1 MSYLAFARKYRPRD
15 FSEVVGQENIVR
27 RLRESIISGRIHHAF
42 LFSGPRGVGKTSL
55 ARILAKAL
63 NCLKADKPTTKPC
76 LECTSCKEI
85 QLGSSLDVIEIDGA
99 SNRGI
104 DEIRQLRENVKF
116 APAYGRFKVYII
128 DEVHQITPDA
138 FNALLKTLEE
148 PPAHVKFIFATTN
161 PNKVPVT
168 ILSRCQRFNFGLL
181 SQEKII
187 EKLKYISSHEKI
199 TADPE
204 ILKFIARAA
213 GGSIRDAESIF
224 DQIAPLLI
232 EGTPLRETLGI
243 LGQVPEHQADL
254 FVEALLDRQTS
265 AALEIIDRIIEEGHS
280 LENLLTAVLECIRN
294 VMLAKL
300 GEQFFSKMT
309 DLPEDVRAAVLK
321 LSAKADMTHLV
332 KIVDAF
338 IEVKRT
344 ARYLSSLRI
353 PLEVAVVKLTYKE
366 KGQQP
371 KDQKQ
376 EAPHSDAAAATKKE
390 FGFQHKTAS
399 LNLENVSNLV
409 DSLKSGFRH
418 KPKQEDVSS
427 SDQGQAEFSQAEF
440 SIEDVKSIWQQ
451 VLEDIAQKKMA
462 VATYLKEAQ
471 LLKVEGRIMHI
482 GFPKNLTFH
491 KESLDHIEYK
501 QFVEDILMKK
511 LNKKLGI
518 HYTFIDTI
526 KETEYRPDSSK
537 DTINKIV
544 DAFDGEIVT

>member
-418 KPKQEDVSS
+418 KPKQEDASS
-427 SDQGQAEFSQAEF
+427 SGQGQAEFSQGEF

-471 LLKVEGRIMHI
+471 LLKVEGRIIHI

-501 QFVEDILMKK
+501 QFVEDILMEK

-518 HYTFIDTI
+518 HYTLIDTI
-526 KETEYRPDSSK
+526 KETEHHPDSSK
-537 DTINKIV
+537 ETINKIV
-544 DAFDGEIVT
+544 DAFGGEVVT